1 MADLRFILTPV
12 PEYGLPE
19 GVESGEKNLEQ
30 ALVAARKVIDEV
42 LAGPVGAAELA
53 SCKSLL
59 ANEYSMSLSD
69 PLKYADAIL
78 MRYSAGKDVLTGYND
93 KIKGVT
99 ADKVKDVFNALAA
112 GMRVEYVVRP
122 QE

>member
-1 MADLRFILTPV
+1 
-12 PEYGLPE
+12 
-19 GVESGEKNLEQ
+19 
-30 ALVAARKVIDEV
+30 
-42 LAGPVGAAELA
+42 
-53 SCKSLL
+53 
-59 ANEYSMSLSD
+59 
-69 PLKYADAIL
+69 